1 VADCE
6 ASGVHCPSV
15 ARISPSKSG
24 PQVAI
29 FGLQRTSLKCDDSM
43 EKLLKIGVKRRVAVA
58 DCVAAVTDCEIA
70 GVYCLS
76 VV

>member
-1 VADCE
+1 
-6 ASGVHCPSV
+6 VHCPSV
-15 ARISPSKSG
+15 ARTSPSKSG

-29 FGLQRTSLKCDDSM
+29 FGLQRTCDDSM